1 MEGTHGRIGK
11 LEDKTTEITQPEQ
24 QKKNRLKKNEQ
35 SLRACETIIV
45 QKGQG

>member
-1 MEGTHGRIGK
+1 MEELVNWKIK
-11 LEDKTTEITQPEQ
+11 Q
-24 QKKNRLKKNEQ
+24 QKLPNLNSRKKIDLKKNEQ